1 MKFIH
6 ESCFLLFGR
15 FLIEKMKVWDRNI
28 IYLDE
33 CGELFNMGSG
43 VGTPMASLA
52 RCRYCF
58 SELHSSKFFTFLHS
72 CDGTIALAVSKPV
85 SPRNETVFLSTK
97 FSQHLRNLAKQTRK
111 NFLRRRERKCSR

>member
-1 MKFIH
+1 MSLVFVIWQ
-6 ESCFLLFGR
+6 LFDR
-15 FLIEKMKVWDRNI
+15 KMMVWDRNI

-72 CDGTIALAVSKPV
+72 SGGTIALAVSKPV
-85 SPRNETVFLSTK
+85 SLRNETVFLSTK
-97 FSQHLRNLAKQTRK
+97 FSQHLRNLAKQTR
-111 NFLRRRERKCSR
+111 NFFETERKKMLSVVGQK